1 MHCLNWQ
8 IRNPSGS
15 AFQAKERKV
24 NSCGLHNASEDNTA
38 VLDCMQEQKELQSRE
53 GKYRDVFHKSLPE
66 FAGKL
71 GKLRL

>member
-1 MHCLNWQ
+1 MHCFNWQ

-15 AFQAKERKV
+15 AFQAKERRV
-24 NSCGLHNASEDNTA
+24 NSCGLHDASEDDMA

-53 GKYRDVFHKSLPE
+53 GKYRDVSDKSLPE
-66 FAGKL
+66 FLGKL